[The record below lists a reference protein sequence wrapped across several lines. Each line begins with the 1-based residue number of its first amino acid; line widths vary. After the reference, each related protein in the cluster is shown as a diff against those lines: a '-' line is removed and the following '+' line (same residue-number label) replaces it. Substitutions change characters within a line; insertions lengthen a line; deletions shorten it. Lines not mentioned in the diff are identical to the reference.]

1 MIKRIIFDLDNTLI
15 EWKEEYWDSI
25 EKALIRSNIRYT
37 KNDAE
42 KIKEAVNNYE
52 MEYNIYKKESMLEC
66 MKKYSNLNLKIEF
79 IDNWIEEL
87 SKCAP
92 EKSDEEII
100 DTLEYLYKK
109 YELVV
114 LTNWFKVSQINR
126 MNKVNIT
133 KYFKE
138 IYTPEEF
145 LNKPN
150 KEAFLIASENKIDE
164 CIMVGDSLKTDVNG
178 ALNVGMKAIYIN
190 KEGKENKDYI
200 TIKKINEL
208 KEIM

>member
-25 EKALIRSNIRYT
+25 EKALIRSNIKYT
-37 KNDAE
+37 KIDAE

-52 MEYNIYKKESMLEC
+52 MEYNIYKKEYMLEC
-66 MKKYSNLNLKIEF
+66 MKTYSNLNLKIEF
-79 IDNWIEEL
+79 IDNWIDEL

-92 EKSDEEII
+92 EKLDEEII

-114 LTNWFKVSQINR
+114 LTNWFKISQINR

-150 KEAFLIASENKIDE
+150 KQAFLIASENKIDE
-164 CIMVGDSLKTDVNG
+164 CIMVGDTFDVDIKG

-200 TIKKINEL
+200 TIKNFNEL

>member
-25 EKALIRSNIRYT
+25 EKALIRSDIKYT
-37 KNDAE
+37 KNDTE
-42 KIKEAVNNYE
+42 KIKEAVDNYE
-52 MEYNIYKKESMLEC
+52 VEYNIYKKEYMLEC

-92 EKSDEEII
+92 EKLDEEII

-114 LTNWFKVSQINR
+114 LTNWFKISQTNR

-133 KYFKE
+133 NYFKE

-150 KEAFLIASENKIDE
+150 KEAFLVASENNVDE
-164 CIMVGDSLKTDVNG
+164 CIMIGDSLNTDING

-190 KEGKENKDYI
+190 IEGKENKDYI
-200 TIKKINEL
+200 TIKKFNEL

>member
-1 MIKRIIFDLDNTLI
+1 MIKRIIFDLDDTLI

-25 EKALIRSNIRYT
+25 EKALIRNNLKYT
-37 KNDAE
+37 KNDVE
-42 KIKEAVNNYE
+42 KIKEAVDNYE
-52 MEYNIYKKESMLEC
+52 LEYNIYKKEYMLEC

-79 IDNWIEEL
+79 IDNWIDEL

-92 EKSDEEII
+92 EKLDEEII

-114 LTNWFKVSQINR
+114 LTNWFKVSQTNR

-164 CIMVGDSLKTDVNG
+164 CIMVGDSLNTDVNG

-200 TIKKINEL
+200 TIKKFNEL

>member
-42 KIKEAVNNYE
+42 KIKEAVDNYE

-79 IDNWIEEL
+79 IDNWIDEL

-92 EKSDEEII
+92 EKLDEEII
-100 DTLEYLYKK
+100 DTLEYLYNK

-200 TIKKINEL
+200 TLKKINEL